1 MLTIPDEKK
10 HKIDGLLPSD
20 TLMLN
25 NDSLMGISQEK
36 CSNLKNKSFPYYQK
50 RSYGQVLVLDAL
62 PYVGFLH
69 DVAEHAIWS

>member
-1 MLTIPDEKK
+1 
-10 HKIDGLLPSD
+10 
-20 TLMLN
+20 MLN